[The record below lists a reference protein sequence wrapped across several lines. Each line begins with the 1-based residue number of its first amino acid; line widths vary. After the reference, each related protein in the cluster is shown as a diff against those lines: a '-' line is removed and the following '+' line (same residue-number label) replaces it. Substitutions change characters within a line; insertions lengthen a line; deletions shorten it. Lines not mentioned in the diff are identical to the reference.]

1 LMTFYFSDT
10 AVLLFDFWNVHSPT
24 GMVLSVLVIL
34 LLSVLYE
41 AVKMGKAVL
50 LQRALLALPRSLSQ
64 EALSEPPEEDSRDSS
79 PAQSRW
85 FWFHV
90 GQTLFHVLQVVLG
103 YMVMLA
109 VMSYNGWI
117 FLGAIAG
124 STLGY
129 FLVYPCWAG
138 ARAPCPGGTRVPPPA
153 PLSGIAAVTSAG
165 SAFVPLLCGT
175 QNPKDWPHSG
185 DGEPHGQHSPC
196 CHWPRLVAVPGL
208 SGTSVRVMTPGGAGI
223 SSPLCFSRR
232 FILAGTGRIR

>member
-1 LMTFYFSDT
+1 MQMTFYFSDT

-64 EALSEPPEEDSRDSS
+64 EALTQPQEGDSGDSRDSS
-79 PAQSRW
+79 SAQGRW

-90 GQTLFHVLQVVLG
+90 AQTLFHVLQVVLG

-109 VMSYNGWI
+109 VMSYNAWI

-129 FLVYPCWAG
+129 FMVYP
-138 ARAPCPGGTRVPPPA
+138 
-153 PLSGIAAVTSAG
+153 
-165 SAFVPLLCGT
+165 LL
-175 QNPKDWPHSG
+175 
-185 DGEPHGQHSPC
+185 
-196 CHWPRLVAVPGL
+196 
-208 SGTSVRVMTPGGAGI
+208 
-223 SSPLCFSRR
+223 
-232 FILAGTGRIR
+232 GRG